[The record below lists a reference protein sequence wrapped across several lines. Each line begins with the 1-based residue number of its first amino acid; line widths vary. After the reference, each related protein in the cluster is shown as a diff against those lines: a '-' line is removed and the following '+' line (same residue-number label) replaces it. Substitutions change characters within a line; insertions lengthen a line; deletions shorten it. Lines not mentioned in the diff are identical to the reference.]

1 MLVATFGPTT
11 GWAGKAI
18 SYENGQFTLEDF
30 GVITSEAVL
39 GYDRQGHLAWAYPEL
54 REWVQGL
61 AGQGPAPSS
70 APAVAGV
77 QPLERGK
84 GLPGWVIALII
95 LGVVAVIAAVVLA
108 VAIPAAMVSDQDS
121 KAKESGVK
129 EGMHS
134 IQIGIQSWAVD
145 HGDLYPEAAEVDQ
158 FGAVGG
164 YVDLWPTNPYSGLP
178 MAQGTGPGEYTYTS
192 DGKLFQLTGYGED
205 GQAVMTI
212 P

>member
-18 SYENGQFTLEDF
+18 SYENGQFTLEDSASSPPKPYS
-30 GVITSEAVL
+30 GMTARAI
-39 GYDRQGHLAWAYPEL
+39 WP
-54 REWVQGL
+54 
-61 AGQGPAPSS
+61 GPTRSCASGCRGSPDKVPRLPRPRRWQEFS
-70 APAVAGV
+70 
-77 QPLERGK
+77 LERGK